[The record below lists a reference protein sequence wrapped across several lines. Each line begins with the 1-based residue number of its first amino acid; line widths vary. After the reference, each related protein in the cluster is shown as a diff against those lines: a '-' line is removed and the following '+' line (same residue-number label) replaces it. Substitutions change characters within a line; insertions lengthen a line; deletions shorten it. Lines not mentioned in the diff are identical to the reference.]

1 MISLAISS
9 ILAVSFAFFKNDT
22 TLPLNQIFPNESGL
36 LFLIAFLGWM
46 PAPLDISIWHSI
58 WTLEKNK
65 IQSKKTTIRETLF
78 DFNVGYI
85 STTFLA
91 MCFVGLGAL
100 VMFGTGIKFSNQG
113 VEFAG
118 QLIQL
123 YTSSLGQVT
132 YILIAVAAFSTMLST
147 TITTL
152 DASPR
157 AMSKTMQLLLNRNK
171 SYYLPWLI
179 ILGLGTGAIFLFLLS
194 EMGQLVQI
202 ATVLSFVTAPLYAYL
217 NFRLILSKQ
226 MPKKYQPNRGLKTL
240 SVISL
245 LFLSSFTIIYLF
257 SI

>member
-1 MISLAISS
+1 M
-9 ILAVSFAFFKNDT
+9 
-22 TLPLNQIFPNESGL
+22 E
-36 LFLIAFLGWM
+36 
-46 PAPLDISIWHSI
+46 
-58 WTLEKNK
+58 
-65 IQSKKTTIRETLF
+65 
-78 DFNVGYI
+78 
-85 STTFLA
+85 
-91 MCFVGLGAL
+91 
-100 VMFGTGIKFSNQG
+100 FSNQG

-123 YTSSLGQVT
+123 YTSSLGQTT
-132 YILIAVAAFSTMLST
+132 YILIAVATFSTMLST

-157 AMSKTMQLLLNRNK
+157 AMSKTIQLLFNKDK
-171 SYYLPWLI
+171 SYYLPWLLV
-179 ILGLGTGAIFLFLLS
+179 LGLGTGAIFLFLLS

-226 MPKKYQPNRGLKTL
+226 MPKKYQPSQGLKIL

-245 LFLSSFTIIYLF
+245 LFLSSFTIIYLL